1 MSLFSSPR
9 TLGAATETH
18 DNGFNAVRLACALAV
33 VVYHAYQMSPVAAG
47 LDPLTSRL
55 RPVTDVGALA
65 VGIFF
70 LISGMF
76 VSQSWL
82 RDPHLLR
89 FTIRRVARIVPGLF
103 VATLLCTVVA
113 VAFFSD
119 RGVAGLFDPAPWR
132 YIFGNTVLHWL
143 QYNIPPEE
151 LSIPGV
157 LGGRNL
163 NGVLWTLYWEGR
175 MYVVLA
181 LVGMAAVLPM
191 RQWLRGAAIFLLLA
205 TNLFPEVLSG
215 YLWEVRL
222 WSLFLTG
229 VLLQTLAPQLRIGAV
244 HVACALV
251 LVGLNWT
258 RSVAMTQHPLTWFG
272 IALAVAALALWI
284 GSARVRGLGH
294 VQRHDYSYA
303 VYIYHW
309 PLLMMIGEVVPSAT
323 PHLALALCLVLLVP
337 VSLLSWHWVEA
348 PAMRAARR
356 WLRRPAAVIPADSDA
371 VSPTTRDAVIP
382 ANRNAVSPAAPNAV
396 NPAAPEAVI
405 PAQAGIQG
413 SQRTNTA
420 YMSGNSE
427 SLGFPPARE

>member
-1 MSLFSSPR
+1 MSLFSPPAR

-33 VVYHAYQMSPVAAG
+33 VVYHAYQMAPVAAG

-55 RPVTDVGALA
+55 RPITDVGALA

-82 RDPHLLR
+82 RDPHLGR
-89 FTIRRVARIVPGLF
+89 FALRRVARIVPGLF

-113 VAFFSD
+113 VVFFSA
-119 RGVAGLFDPAPWR
+119 RGPAGLVDPAPWR
-132 YIFGNTVLHWL
+132 YIFGNSVLHWL

-151 LSIPGV
+151 LSISWV
-157 LGGRNL
+157 FGGRNL

-181 LVGMAAVLPM
+181 LVGVAAVMPM
-191 RQWLRGAAIFLLLA
+191 RQWLRGAAVFLLLA
-205 TNLFPEVLSG
+205 ANLFPDVLSG

-229 VLLQTLAPQLRIGAV
+229 VLLQTLAPQLRIGPV
-244 HVACALV
+244 HVACALA

-272 IALAVAALALWI
+272 IALLVATLALWI
-284 GSARVRGLGH
+284 GSARPRGLGH

-309 PLLMMIGEVVPSAT
+309 PVLMMLGELVPGAT
-323 PHLALALCLVLLVP
+323 PHLILVLCLLVLAPL
-337 VSLLSWHWVEA
+337 SLLSWHWVEA

-356 WLRRPAAVIPADSDA
+356 WLRRRAAATDA
-371 VSPTTRDAVIP
+371 VVPAKAEIHNSTT
-382 ANRNAVSPAAPNAV
+382 
-396 NPAAPEAVI
+396 
-405 PAQAGIQG
+405 
-413 SQRTNTA
+413 TNTT
-420 YMSGNSE
+420 
-427 SLGFPPARE
+427 

>member
-1 MSLFSSPR
+1 MAGPLIMSILSPAR

-33 VVYHAYQMSPVAAG
+33 VVYHAYLMSPVTQL
-47 LDPLTSRL
+47 LDPVSAWL
-55 RPVTDVGALA
+55 RPVTDIGALA

-82 RDPHLLR
+82 RDPHLGR
-89 FTIRRVARIVPGLF
+89 FALRRVARIVPGLF
-103 VATLLCTVVA
+103 VALLITTLAAVV
-113 VAFFSD
+113 FFSE
-119 RGVAGLFDPAPWR
+119 RGLAGVFDPAPWR

-151 LSIPGV
+151 LRIAGV
-157 LGGRNL
+157 LGGRDL

-181 LVGMAAVLPM
+181 LVGVAAVLPM
-191 RQWLRGAAIFLLLA
+191 RQWLRGAAVFLLLA
-205 TNLFPEVLSG
+205 ANLFPEVLSG
-215 YLWEVRL
+215 YVWEVRL

-229 VLLQTLAPQLRIGAV
+229 VLLQTLAPQLRIGFV
-244 HVACALV
+244 HVACALA
-251 LVGLNWT
+251 LVALNWT
-258 RSVAMTQHPLTWFG
+258 RSASLTPHPLTWFG
-272 IALAVAALALWI
+272 IALVFATLALWI

-309 PLLMMIGEVVPSAT
+309 PVLMMVGAAVPSAT
-323 PHLALALCLVLLVP
+323 PLRLLAITLAVLVP
-337 VSLLSWHWVEA
+337 LVLLSWHCVEA

-356 WLRRPAAVIPADSDA
+356 WLRRRQV
-371 VSPTTRDAVIP
+371 
-382 ANRNAVSPAAPNAV
+382 AAPVERVERVAV
-396 NPAAPEAVI
+396 
-405 PAQAGIQG
+405 AQGVA
-413 SQRTNTA
+413 
-420 YMSGNSE
+420 E
-427 SLGFPPARE
+427 